1 LPPNHDL
8 FENQSVAELNL
19 EFYEELMTRRQE
31 ILDELDDED
40 TRSDE
45 AGRLLKALNSINKAL
60 GLEEVVQDDLIAEWE
75 RELDAGRSPD
85 LTKR

>member
-1 LPPNHDL
+1 MM
-8 FENQSVAELNL
+8 VV
-19 EFYEELMTRRQE
+19 
-31 ILDELDDED
+31 
-40 TRSDE
+40 
-45 AGRLLKALNSINKAL
+45 KALNSINKAL